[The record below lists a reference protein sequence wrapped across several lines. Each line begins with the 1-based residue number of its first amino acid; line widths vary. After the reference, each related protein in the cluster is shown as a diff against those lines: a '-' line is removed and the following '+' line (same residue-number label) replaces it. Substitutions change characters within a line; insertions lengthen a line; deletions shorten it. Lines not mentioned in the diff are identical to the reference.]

1 MKHKFIW
8 FTVFYICNLLG
19 IAALILFVIGN
30 TFVNILLAL
39 YVLFLTGIYSYQLN
53 KKQRR

>member
-1 MKHKFIW
+1 MKRKFMW
-8 FTVFYICNLLG
+8 FTIFYIGNLLG
-19 IAALILFVIGN
+19 IAALILFVIDN

-39 YVLFLTGIYSYQLN
+39 YVLFLTGIFSYQLN